1 MNIRQDSEKTELSDA
16 SLKKDYALT
25 IIVQFV
31 VLASVFLVYKLAAEF
46 LGTDG
51 FSGYALSRRTISL
64 IQPAL
69 LMGLGVG
76 IPRYI
81 AYGYADPDQRN
92 PDAYFISALFI
103 LAPVVLVFGILF
115 NLFNGTFSFLFFGSS
130 DYSDLILPITYMI
143 IGSILYSSCYS
154 YLRGRLLMLRANL
167 LQVINMGIVPPLV
180 FLLFGKTLAS
190 VLAVTGIIWIL
201 FSSLFFLF
209 MPVRLGACD
218 PRKLIPYAKEIIG
231 YSIMRVPGDFALS
244 ALLALPAILT
254 VHMAG
259 AIEGGYVSFG
269 IVVFNMGGYFFA
281 PISTILLPKAS
292 HMIAKADYE
301 GLKYDLKRMLIFAI
315 CLTTLGVMVLEIFT
329 AQIIEIY
336 LKKDFSETINIIRII
351 AIGIVPYVVY
361 ILLRSVIDAGYIKP
375 INAINIVIAVLFF
388 IMGATL
394 ILLFDRNYI
403 YIVGVFTMAVWV
415 LGALSLVA
423 TVNMFKRNNH
433 CQPS

>member
-1 MNIRQDSEKTELSDA
+1 MELSDA

-25 IIVQFV
+25 IIVQFM
-31 VLASVFLVYKLAAEF
+31 VLASTFLVYKLAAEF
-46 LGTDG
+46 LGADG

-64 IQPAL
+64 MQPAL
-69 LMGLGVG
+69 IMGLGVG

-103 LAPVVLVFGILF
+103 LAPVVCVLCFFF
-115 NLFNGTFSFLFFGSS
+115 NLFNETFSLIFFGSS
-130 DYSDLILPITYMI
+130 DYSYLILPITYMI
-143 IGSILYSSCYS
+143 IGGILYSSCYS

-167 LQVINMGIVPPLV
+167 LQVINMGIIPPIV
-180 FLLFGKTLAS
+180 FFLFGKSLAS
-190 VLAVTGIIWIL
+190 VLSVTGIIWITI
-201 FSSLFFLF
+201 SLVFFLF
-209 MPVRLGACD
+209 LPIRLEACD
-218 PRKLIPYAKEIIG
+218 PRKLIPYAKEIFG

-254 VHMAG
+254 AHISGMR
-259 AIEGGYVSFG
+259 EGGYVAFG

-292 HMIAKADYE
+292 HMIARANYE
-301 GLKYDLKRMLIFAI
+301 GLKYDLKRMLMLAI
-315 CLTTLGVMVLEIFT
+315 CLTTLGVVILEIFT

-336 LKKDFSETINIIRII
+336 LKKDFSETIMIIRVI

-361 ILLRSVIDAGYIKP
+361 IILRSVIDAGYIKP

-388 IMGATL
+388 IMGASL

-403 YIVGVFTMAVWV
+403 YIVGIFTMAIWV
-415 LGALSLVA
+415 LGALSLIA
-423 TVNMFKRNNH
+423 TFHIFKRNNH
-433 CQPS
+433 CQSS